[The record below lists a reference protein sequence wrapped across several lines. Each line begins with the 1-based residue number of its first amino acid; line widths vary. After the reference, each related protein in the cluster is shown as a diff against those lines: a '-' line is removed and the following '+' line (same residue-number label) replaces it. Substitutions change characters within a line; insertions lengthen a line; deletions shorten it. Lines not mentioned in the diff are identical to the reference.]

1 MVRERERAVIL
12 GQLDPDR
19 RFAPP
24 GPAMPEDETL
34 RRAIALVRVV
44 RDPAFP
50 GLVFLTG
57 VLLCGGGVLAFTA
70 LKVISTPFVPL
81 QTPFVVSGALG
92 GLALVAVGALLAAVL
107 AERRDRAV
115 ARAEAQRVVD
125 GVAALVHATLAVR
138 RPRA

>member
-1 MVRERERAVIL
+1 MFPNGPER
-12 GQLDPDR
+12 DR
-19 RFAPP
+19 RLVPQAFSA
-24 GPAMPEDETL
+24 PEDETL

-57 VLLCGGGVLAFTA
+57 VLLSGGAVLGFTA
-70 LKVISTPFVPL
+70 LKVTGTPFVPL

-92 GLALVAVGALLAAVL
+92 GLALIAVGALLAAVL
-107 AERRDRAV
+107 AERRDRAL

-125 GVAALVHATLAVR
+125 GVGALVRAAL
-138 RPRA
+138 RARGR